1 MRLLTNL
8 LVLSIT
14 LSMVSTLVSCVSGY
28 SERIPT
34 GVQRLDAPDGTIRL
48 VATAMASANSIE
60 KDSTAMMQTTSREA
74 ARLMLVAEL
83 DRPQYARIKD
93 RFEMN
98 EAEFLDRGRYCRMIA
113 VYRPPST
120 PHGK

>member
-8 LVLSIT
+8 LLSI
-14 LSMVSTLVSCVSGY
+14 LFSMVPMLTSCVSGY